1 MKKKDPRRFEDNNYI
16 SVPGFA
22 ITKLGLSGNEALLY
36 GLIYGFSQDGRSKC
50 DSSLGY
56 ISSALNVT
64 IANAK
69 KILER
74 LKAKGLIKYAGVSE
88 WDGSYQYVIVR
99 EAISKGTIETTI
111 LNNGNTIETI
121 VPNEKGTIETIV
133 ATPSDNYNNIYIS
146 GSNNNDKGLFDSE
159 ESPTPPRRS
168 SKNNEDK
175 QMLFSSLEIAK
186 DVKAGLTGEWYE
198 LFQKYTDEGIDIMA
212 YFDAVYNWSDIKS
225 VKRTRR
231 GWIATIHE
239 WIKRDRESGRL
250 KMMAGAKTASER
262 AFEEA
267 AAEYLKEG
275 GFYK

>member
-1 MKKKDPRRFEDNNYI
+1 MKRTLLINQQAAVESGLDVDFTDLIIFDYIKDFANSSKIMRVQIGERQYFWLSHTKIMEDLPLLGIKTKMGIMKRLERLINAGLLLKAPESQQAQKSLYCFGPLYDVMISAENLFTPQNENFEGSKQNFRRPQNENFEDNYNRDNL
-16 SVPGFA
+16 F
-22 ITKLGLSGNEALLY
+22 TN
-36 GLIYGFSQDGRSKC
+36 
-50 DSSLGY
+50 
-56 ISSALNVT
+56 
-64 IANAK
+64 
-69 KILER
+69 
-74 LKAKGLIKYAGVSE
+74 
-88 WDGSYQYVIVR
+88 
-99 EAISKGTIETTI
+99 
-111 LNNGNTIETI
+111 
-121 VPNEKGTIETIV
+121 
-133 ATPSDNYNNIYIS
+133 TPSDDGVITRA
-146 GSNNNDKGLFDSE
+146 KKSE
-159 ESPTPPRRS
+159 E
-168 SKNNEDK
+168 K
-175 QMLFSSLEIAK
+175 QCLFSSLEIAK

-212 YFDAVYNWSDIKS
+212 YFDAVYNWSDMKS